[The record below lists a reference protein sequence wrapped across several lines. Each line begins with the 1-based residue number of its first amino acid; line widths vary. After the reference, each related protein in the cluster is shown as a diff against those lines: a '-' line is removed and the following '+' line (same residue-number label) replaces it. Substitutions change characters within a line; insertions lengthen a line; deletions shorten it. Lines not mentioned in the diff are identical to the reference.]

1 MAGLHPETWLKV
13 QPTGLYCEPGGFYVD
28 PVRPVDRAIITH
40 GHSDHARSGHAA
52 VLTTAETAAIMAVR
66 YGEGFAGR
74 VQSLA
79 YGEQIRINDVAV
91 TLLPAGHILGS
102 AQVLLEHAGS
112 RVIISGDFKRRPDAT
127 CPAFTPVSCD
137 VFITE
142 ATFGL
147 PVFRHPPDRY
157 EIDRLLQSR
166 GVFPDRCHLVGV
178 YALGKCQRV
187 MSLLRAAGYDRPIY
201 LHGALL
207 ALTRLYVQRGLDF
220 GSFSLISGMTPNQLK
235 GEIVLCP
242 PSALSDRWSRR
253 LPDPIS
259 AAASGW
265 MRVRARARQRG
276 AELPLIISD
285 HADWDELL
293 QTADDV
299 AAPEVWI
306 THGREDG
313 LLHALTQ
320 KGIRARALSLIGRD
334 EDEES

>member
-13 QPTGLYCEPGGFYVD
+13 QPTGLYCEAGGFYVD

-40 GHSDHARSGHAA
+40 GHGDHARSGHAA

-112 RVIISGDFKRRPDAT
+112 RAVISGDFKRRPDAT

-147 PVFRHPPDRY
+147 PVFRHPPDRH

-166 GVFPDRCHLVGV
+166 GIFPDRCHLVGV

-207 ALTRLYVQRGLDF
+207 ALTRLYVQHGLDF